1 MNIFRSIEKISMLM
15 VSVNLDGIERMTHQ
29 QVHKDFRS
37 DHITD
42 QQIGKRRYPTLM
54 KRENRN

>member
-1 MNIFRSIEKISMLM
+1 MNIFRSIEKISMLT

-29 QVHKDFRS
+29 QVYRDFRS

-42 QQIGKRRYPTLM
+42 QQIGKRR
-54 KRENRN
+54 